1 MRHLWLAAVV
11 LAACKAT
18 GPVEPAPPTDPIDP
32 EIDPIEPVEPVEPE
46 IARLRGALRVSER
59 AREEL
64 ALELMI
70 VRFGQGASSFRDLAL
85 SDREFVE
92 RALVKWEAVQ
102 APLASLTSEQR
113 RILDLLPGAV
123 RRRYNHV
130 PIPKEGRFEA
140 SRALVAGLM
149 SKHDTIR
156 RVATNALDLVYGRTL
171 GYAYNAPEE
180 LRAAKYKE
188 WVSVIHRLRR

>member
-18 GPVEPAPPTDPIDP
+18 EPLEPAPPVKPIDP
-32 EIDPIEPVEPVEPE
+32 EV
-46 IARLRGALRVSER
+46 ARLRSALRVSEH

-70 VRFGQGASSFRDLAL
+70 VRFGQGASSFRGVEL

-102 APLASLTSEQR
+102 APLASLTSEQL

-123 RRRYNHV
+123 RVRYNRV
-130 PIPKEGRFEA
+130 PISKEGRFEA

-156 RVATNALDLVYGRTL
+156 RVAANALDRVYGRTL